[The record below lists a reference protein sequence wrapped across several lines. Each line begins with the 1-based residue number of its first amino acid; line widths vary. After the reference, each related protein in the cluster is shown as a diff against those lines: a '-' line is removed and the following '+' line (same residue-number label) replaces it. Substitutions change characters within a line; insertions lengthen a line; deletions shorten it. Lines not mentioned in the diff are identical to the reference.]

1 MNMKRTHSLPVL
13 LLCAALFFSG
23 CGGAKTE
30 QHLPGGSEESAPAAA
45 GEQTAPGAETRPGE
59 ENAPKL
65 EGLVYESTVPLYY
78 ANQFDITIVNDV
90 LETACSEA
98 YTKVTDFL
106 NR

>member
-1 MNMKRTHSLPVL
+1 MKIKRILPAFLALAL
-13 LLCAALFFSG
+13 LLALCG

-30 QHLPGGSEESAPAAA
+30 QHLPGGSEESAPAA
-45 GEQTAPGAETRPGE
+45 GEQTAAETRPGE

-65 EGLVYESTVPLYY
+65 DGLVYESTVPLYY